1 MTNYNHNDLLLV
13 LNTIEDA
20 IVVYDGTGGLSFWNK
35 QFQDLYRYK
44 DEDLFIGQHY
54 SKLGEI
60 DIAMGNVIVGDE
72 FGTGD
77 DYLERKKE
85 YRSNLTGTFTVQ
97 LKDGRWIKTT
107 DRPMPN
113 GGFVSVQSD
122 VTAFYNL

>member
-85 YRSNLTGTFTVQ
+85 YRSNLTGTFHCAV
-97 LKDGRWIKTT
+97 KRWAL
-107 DRPMPN
+107 D
-113 GGFVSVQSD
+113 
-122 VTAFYNL
+122 